1 MIGSFQESFRPDDI
15 KVPEVGERM
24 EQRNQSSVPTLDDL
38 KSKLEDIFK
47 VETLDRVSMKEDISE
62 TNSLEES
69 NPRSVT
75 LDDGTVVTLPDAKTC
90 ENMTKTD
97 DNGTIYLKDGEHE
110 PNTTYELNGNIY
122 TTDEQGRIIRCEAT
136 PERSP
141 ENPRDVNAQLQAG
154 GEYRRLNDQGRHI
167 VGRDMNGDGGIGN
180 PVAMDF
186 RINQSDYKCMENDI
200 KDALDEG
207 SDASDSPEKG
217 KPIQNKIDGLQREA
231 EVKDELEKKYSPEE
245 GYEIISEAYLRD
257 ADGNIVKDPE
267 TGKARRI
274 DFIVAKG
281 GKIIDSIEVTSKTA
295 DKSDQLAKE
304 SRIRDNGGNYV
315 RDNNGNL
322 IKLPSSVQTRVERRD

>member
-1 MIGSFQESFRPDDI
+1 MIIDPI
-15 KVPEVGERM
+15 TIVAKEVAKKAVDVTVEIAQKEAAELPKKIGELT
-24 EQRNQSSVPTLDDL
+24 E
-38 KSKLEDIFK
+38 
-47 VETLDRVSMKEDISE
+47 VETLPDKIDIISE
-62 TNSLEES
+62 AELS
-69 NPRSVT
+69 NPQII
-75 LDDGTVVTLPDAKTC
+75 
-90 ENMTKTD
+90 ENA
-97 DNGTIYLKDGEHE
+97 
-110 PNTTYELNGNIY
+110 LN
-122 TTDEQGRIIRCEAT
+122 
-136 PERSP
+136 
-141 ENPRDVNAQLQAG
+141 
-154 GEYRRLNDQGRHI
+154 
-167 VGRDMNGDGGIGN
+167 
-180 PVAMDF
+180 
-186 RINQSDYKCMENDI
+186 
-200 KDALDEG
+200 EG

-322 IKLPSSVQTRVERRD
+322 IKLLSSVQTRVERRD